1 MLNCVD
7 MNELDDTYY
16 IQKVLDGKTEFFSR
30 LVNRYS
36 QRIYWLILKIVRR
49 KEDAEELTQDV
60 FVKTF
65 RVLYTFKGDCR
76 FSTWLY
82 RIAYNTAISATRKKK
97 HEFLYIEEQT
107 INNVLD
113 EKVEQALED
122 SDNEEL
128 LRKLESAR
136 EQLNPEERG
145 LIGLFYNEEHT
156 IEEISEIS
164 GLSIANVKVKLHR
177 IRKKLYVIM
186 EEMS

>member
-1 MLNCVD
+1 MRPKDD
-7 MNELDDTYY
+7 MKELDDIYY
-16 IQKVLDGKTEFFSR
+16 IQKILDGKTEYFSR

-36 QRIYWLILKIVRR
+36 QHVYWLILKIVRKR
-49 KEDAEELTQDV
+49 EDAEELTQDV
-60 FVKTF
+60 FVKIF
-65 RVLYTFKGDCR
+65 RVLHTFKGDCR

-82 RIAYNTAISATRKKK
+82 RIAFNTAVSATRKRKC
-97 HEFLYIEEQT
+97 EFLYMEEQT

-128 LRKLESAR
+128 LGKLERAR
-136 EQLNPEERG
+136 EQLTPEERG

-186 EEMS
+186 EGML

>member
-1 MLNCVD
+1 MRPKGD

-156 IEEISEIS
+156 
-164 GLSIANVKVKLHR
+164 LSLIH
-177 IRKKLYVIM
+177 I
-186 EEMS
+186 